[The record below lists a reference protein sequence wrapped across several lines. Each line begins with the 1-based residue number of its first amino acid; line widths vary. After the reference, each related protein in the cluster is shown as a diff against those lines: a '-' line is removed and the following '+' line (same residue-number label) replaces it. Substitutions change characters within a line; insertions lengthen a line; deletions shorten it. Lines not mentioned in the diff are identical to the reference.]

1 MMLRLGPLSREVARL
16 VARVLRGEDPSTIP
30 IAATKSAAP
39 VFDWRQVKR
48 WGLDETRL
56 PAASM
61 VLFRQPTFWEQYRW
75 YAIGAL
81 GLIGLQAGLIGG
93 LLVQGT
99 QRRRANAELQHKRD
113 ELAHATRAATMGELA
128 ASLAHELNQPLA
140 AILSNAEAAEAFL
153 GDERPDL

>member
-1 MMLRLGPLSREVARL
+1 
-16 VARVLRGEDPSTIP
+16 P

-48 WGLDETRL
+48 WGFDEMRL

-61 VLFRQPTFWEQYRW
+61 VLFRQPTFWEEYRW

-128 ASLAHELNQPLA
+128 ASLAHELNQP
-140 AILSNAEAAEAFL
+140 
-153 GDERPDL
+153 